1 MVYNFIMNSIN
12 GLILKLGVPRWVRD
26 KQFFKPLSR
35 FLHFEYGYTR
45 AYGIVQSCVRYY
57 PSRSRAH
64 QKHISFVNVKP
75 NN

>member
-12 GLILKLGVPRWVRD
+12 GLILKLGVARWV
-26 KQFFKPLSR
+26 KPLSR
-35 FLHFEYGYTR
+35 FLHFEYGYIR
-45 AYGIVQSCVRYY
+45 PYGIVQSCVRYY

-64 QKHISFVNVKP
+64 QKHISFINVKP